1 MPPQQE
7 FILGETCCTLDGRYR
22 VSIPAEH
29 IELLDADSAQY
40 ILSKERPGCLSLWSA
55 AAWKSHRE
63 DRVELIKH
71 KMRLH
76 ELQGKTGQLQLLG
89 RLLSTGHASVQLA
102 GRGRLLIPKE
112 FRDFFGVE
120 PNGQIMVV
128 GAALCV
134 EIWSL
139 PAWSQYLER
148 QMPKFQR
155 LLDHL
160 SRAG

>member
-1 MPPQQE
+1 MPKQQD
-7 FILGETCCTLDGRYR
+7 FILGETYCTLDGRYR

-29 IELLDADSAQY
+29 IELLAADPSDY
-40 ILSKERPGCLSLWSA
+40 ILAKERPGCLSLWSRRT
-55 AAWKSHRE
+55 WKAHRE

-76 ELQGKTGQLQLLG
+76 ELQGKTGQVQLLG
-89 RLLSTGHASVQLA
+89 RLLSTGHTTVRLA

-112 FRDFFGVE
+112 FREFFDVE
-120 PNGQIMVV
+120 PNGRIMVV

-139 PAWSQYLER
+139 PAWSKYLER

-160 SRAG
+160 SRAS